1 MKTYVWRI
9 GAGLAAVGIALGAA
23 SVTLAS
29 AANASAIRPAGVCE
43 GHGNCPY

>member
-9 GAGLAAVGIALGAA
+9 AAALAATGIAFGAA

-29 AANASAIRPAGVCE
+29 NASAARPMNVCE